1 MGRTGKQLALALAL
15 SAGALGSGVGAAFEI
30 ETSGFVSAELRGFA
44 DSPLSARQRRH
55 SASMALQPEF
65 YGEWDNGA
73 HSVLFVP
80 FARIDSA
87 DIERTHW
94 DIRELMW
101 RYVDDEWEVG
111 VGIGKVFWGVTESQH
126 LVDIINQTDL
136 VESLDG
142 EDKLGQPMVTASF
155 SQAWGVLDLFVL
167 PGFRERTFPGE
178 RGRLRTQPRVDA
190 SQARFESG
198 AGRGHIDIAAR
209 WSHTFDTVDV
219 ALSHFYGTSRDPS
232 FIPGLTSAREVVLI
246 PFYKRIH
253 QTGLELQYTDDAWL
267 WKLEVIRRSGQ
278 GDAFYALTGGF
289 EYTFFGFADTAADLG
304 VIGEYLYDDRGE
316 LGGTAFQKD
325 VLLGL
330 RLALNDE
337 QSTEML
343 AGVITDLDDGSHLF
357 SLEGSRRLSDNLKL
371 TVEGRIFS
379 DVPQRSPF
387 RTLRRDDYVQFELA
401 WFF

>member
-1 MGRTGKQLALALAL
+1 MVWAGKQVALALAL
-15 SAGALGSGVGAAFEI
+15 SCGALGSASGAAFEI
-30 ETSGFVSAELRGFA
+30 ESSGFVSAELRGFA
-44 DSPLSARQRRH
+44 DAPLSARQRHH
-55 SASMALQPEF
+55 SASVAIQPEF
-65 YGEWDNGA
+65 YGEWDGGA
-73 HSVLFVP
+73 HSILLVS
-80 FARIDSA
+80 FARFDSA

-101 RYVDDEWEVG
+101 RHARDEWELA

-136 VESLDG
+136 VESQDG
-142 EDKLGQPMVTASF
+142 DDKLGQPMITASF
-155 SQAWGVLDLFVL
+155 SQDWGVLDLFVL

-190 SQARFESG
+190 TQARFESG

-219 ALSHFYGTSRDPS
+219 ALSHFYGTSRDPI
-232 FIPGLTSAREVVLI
+232 FITGLTSAREVVLI

-267 WKLEVIRRSGQ
+267 WKLEAIRRSGQ
-278 GDAFYALTGGF
+278 GDVFYALTGGF
-289 EYTFFGFADTAADLG
+289 EYTFFGLAGSAADLG

-316 LGGTAFQKD
+316 LGGNAFQKD
-325 VLLGL
+325 MLVGV
-330 RLALNDE
+330 RLALNDVP
-337 QSTEML
+337 STELL
-343 AGVITDLDDGSHLF
+343 AGVISDLDDGSHLF

-371 TVEGRIFS
+371 SVEGRIFS
-379 DVPQRSPF
+379 DVPTGSPF
-387 RTLRRDDYVQFELA
+387 RSLRRDDYVQLELA
-401 WFF
+401 WYF